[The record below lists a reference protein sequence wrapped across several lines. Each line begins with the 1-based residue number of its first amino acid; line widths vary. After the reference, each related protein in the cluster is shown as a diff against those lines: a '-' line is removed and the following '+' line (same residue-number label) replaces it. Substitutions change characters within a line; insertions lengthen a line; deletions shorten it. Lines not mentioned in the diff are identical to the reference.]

1 MTATCIAG
9 HDDDPPLALPGLRL
23 CRHHHG
29 RLARDLADIVTCWS
43 LLAELHEPGRGT
55 SGHGKRADPPAPVN
69 LDVAD
74 ITDPRGQTHAQIA
87 GWARIVIEERR
98 LADRPLD
105 TEQAARLLA
114 VHADWVAAQP
124 WADEALL
131 EIGQAAHRI
140 RRACRDLEPRWIVGT
155 CAMPG
160 PDGMECGGALQVEIQ
175 HTQNW
180 DADRDPYDRRSG
192 VRLVCQVCR
201 DTWTEADLDGYM
213 VVNDVWLPI
222 DDAAYQLGVTRRTLN
237 RHAAAGRIRRRRG
250 MVLWSDAR
258 SVVQDRGIEQ
268 IQ

>member
-1 MTATCIAG
+1 MTTTCIAA
-9 HDDDPPLALPGLRL
+9 HDDDPPLAEPGLML
-23 CRHHHG
+23 CRRCTQRLHRHLAHIVGLWGVLAVMLNPGGTTGGSHG
-29 RLARDLADIVTCWS
+29 KPGSRPPLALDIV
-43 LLAELHEPGRGT
+43 
-55 SGHGKRADPPAPVN
+55 
-69 LDVAD
+69 D

-140 RRACRDLEPRWIVGT
+140 RRACRDIEHRWVVGT

-160 PDGMECGGALQVEIQ
+160 PDGDDCGGPIQVDVQ
-175 HTQNW
+175 HRSTW
-180 DADRDPYDRRSG
+180 DADRDDYDKRSTI
-192 VRLVCQVCR
+192 RLVCRTCG
-201 DTWTEADLDGYM
+201 DAWTEADLDGYM

-222 DDAAYQLGVTRRTLN
+222 DDAAHQLGVSRRTLN
-237 RHAAAGRIRRRRG
+237 RHAAAGLVRRRRG
-250 MVLWSDAR
+250 MVSWADAR
-258 SVVQDRGIEQ
+258 AVMAQRGVE
-268 IQ
+268 

>member
-9 HDDDPPLALPGLRL
+9 HDDDPPLAEPGLML
-23 CRHHHG
+23 CRRCTQRLHRHLAHIVGLWGVLAVMLNPGGTTGGSHG
-29 RLARDLADIVTCWS
+29 KPGSRPPLALDIV
-43 LLAELHEPGRGT
+43 
-55 SGHGKRADPPAPVN
+55 
-69 LDVAD
+69 D

-160 PDGMECGGALQVEIQ
+160 PNGMECGGALQVEIQ

-180 DADRDPYDRRSG
+180 DADRDDYDRRSTI
-192 VRLVCQVCR
+192 RLVCRFCG